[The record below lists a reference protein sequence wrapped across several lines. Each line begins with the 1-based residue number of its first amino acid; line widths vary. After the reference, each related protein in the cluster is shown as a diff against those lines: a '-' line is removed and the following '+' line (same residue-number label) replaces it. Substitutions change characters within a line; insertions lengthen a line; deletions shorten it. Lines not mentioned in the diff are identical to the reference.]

1 MRKVVYTI
9 ILGVGLFILGNSAR
23 AGILTERAIHLDEPT
38 IQRGYTIPDR
48 ENLFRVGIMP
58 NILSDAAW
66 VKVRKLAQEEFEIP
80 ANQRLASDIF
90 QYDIRVPNPTVLEKP
105 IALSLQYDSSYNDVE
120 FKFFNRITNQW
131 QTIPANVDIQNHT
144 VKTYIHF
151 PFSQVAIF
159 ASSPD
164 LPTITSELAIVVDK
178 ETSQVLYE
186 KNADEVR
193 SIASLTKLM
202 NALVFLDNN
211 PGWDTVV
218 TLESNDMAI
227 GAKLYAS
234 IGETLTVKDLFY
246 TMLIGSAN
254 NAARA
259 LARST
264 GLSEAE
270 FVSKMNHKAET
281 IGMNNTTFTDPT
293 GLEVTNKSTVRDL
306 ILLSNKALNYFIISQ
321 ATTSPAYNFSM
332 INTGH
337 YHHIKNTNLL
347 VQESDLYLI
356 GGKTGY
362 LDEAGYCLMTRAKNS
377 QGQEITAILLGN
389 PSLWRHSVSNETE
402 SLIKWGFSR

>member
-1 MRKVVYTI
+1 
-9 ILGVGLFILGNSAR
+9 
-23 AGILTERAIHLDEPT
+23 
-38 IQRGYTIPDR
+38 
-48 ENLFRVGIMP
+48 MP
-58 NILSDAAW
+58 NVLSDAAW
-66 VKVRKLAQEEFEIP
+66 VKVRKLAQGEFETP
-80 ANQRLASDIF
+80 TNQRLASDIF

-105 IALSLQYDSSYNDVE
+105 IALSLQYDSAYDDVE
-120 FKFFNRITNQW
+120 FKFFNRVTNQW
-131 QTIPANVDIQNHT
+131 QTIPANFDTQNHT

-151 PFSQVAIF
+151 PFSQVAVF

-164 LPTITSELAIVVDK
+164 LPSITSESAIVVDK
-178 ETSQVLYE
+178 ETNQVLYE
-186 KNADEVR
+186 KNADEIR

-211 PGWDTVV
+211 PGWDQVV
-218 TLESNDMAI
+218 ELQSDDMTI

-234 IGETLTVKDLFY
+234 VGETLTVKDLFY

-264 GLSEAE
+264 GLSEAD
-270 FVSKMNHKAET
+270 FVSKMNEKARV

-293 GLEVTNKSTVRDL
+293 GLDVTNKSTVRDL
-306 ILLSNKALNYFIISQ
+306 ILLSNKALSYFLISQ
-321 ATTSPAYNFSM
+321 VTTSPAYNFSM
-332 INTGH
+332 TNTGR

-377 QGQEITAILLGN
+377 QGREITAILLGN
-389 PSLWRHSVSNETE
+389 PSMWRNSVSNETE
-402 SLIKWGFSR
+402 SLIKWGFSQ